1 MKVQGMMKE
10 VLRQEKHEK
19 QIAELK
25 QKLTMNGTLW
35 EQLAESQKR
44 EQITR

>member
-1 MKVQGMMKE
+1 MAKDLV
-10 VLRQEKHEK
+10 VQEKHETEK
-19 QIAELK
+19 AELK
-25 QKLTMNGTLW
+25 QKLTMNATLW